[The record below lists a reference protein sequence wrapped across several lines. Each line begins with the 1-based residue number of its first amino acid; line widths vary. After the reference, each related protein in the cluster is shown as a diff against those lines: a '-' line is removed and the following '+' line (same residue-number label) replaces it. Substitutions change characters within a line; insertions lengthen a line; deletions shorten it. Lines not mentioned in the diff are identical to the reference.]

1 MKKVMAT
8 VLGLLIVASGC
19 SSKMYDEQVDSGK
32 KAIEK
37 GEYADAVNSF
47 EKAAKDKPTDD
58 IQKYIRL
65 ANDMKDSATA
75 LKEEKYEVA
84 IANSEKVTKEK
95 TDDKIFNSAKVQA
108 DKIIKTAKSSQEQQE
123 STKKEI
129 QSGKDLLNQ
138 QKYDEAY
145 QAFKIIADRK
155 ESPQLVS
162 EATTLMNEAITAKKQ
177 HEDEQEQEQEKA
189 RKEKAEK
196 EQAAQEKKKAEQ
208 EQQKTKEETK
218 KQQDTVTDTGEI
230 TEHEAEDLVRR
241 QFNFSSDIVVQYNND
256 DENGNFVIQ
265 VYEDHPD
272 HTATLGWFAVNPK
285 TKKVTKIQ
293 L

>member
-47 EKAAKDKPTDD
+47 EKAAKDKSTDD

-84 IANSEKVTKEK
+84 IANAEKVTKEK
-95 TDDKIFNSAKVQA
+95 TDDKIFKSAKEQA

-123 STKKEI
+123 ATKKEI

-145 QAFKIIADRK
+145 QAFKTIADRK

-177 HEDEQEQEQEKA
+177 HEDEDEQEKI

-196 EQAAQEKKKAEQ
+196 ELAAQEKKKAEQ
-208 EQQKTKEETK
+208 EKTKAETK
-218 KQQDTVTDTGEI
+218 KQQDTVADTGEI
-230 TEHEAEDLVRR
+230 TEHEAEDLIRR

>member
-19 SSKMYDEQVDSGK
+19 SSKVYDEQVDSGK
-32 KAIEK
+32 QAIEK

-47 EKAAKDKPTDD
+47 EKAAKDKSTDE

-75 LKEEKYEVA
+75 LKEEKYEAA
-84 IANSEKVTKEK
+84 IANAEKVTKEK
-95 TDDKIFNSAKVQA
+95 TDDKIFKSAKEQA
-108 DKIIKTAKSSQEQQE
+108 DKIIKTAKSSQEQKE

-129 QSGKDLLNQ
+129 QSGKDLLSQ

-145 QAFKIIADRK
+145 QAFKTIADRK
-155 ESPQLVS
+155 ESPQLVI

-177 HEDEQEQEQEKA
+177 HEDEQEKV

-218 KQQDTVTDTGEI
+218 KQQDTVADTGEI

-241 QFNFSSDIVVQYNND
+241 QFNFSSDVVVQYNND

>member
-19 SSKMYDEQVDSGK
+19 SSKVYDEQVDSGK
-32 KAIEK
+32 QAIEK
-37 GEYADAVNSF
+37 GEYTDAVNSF
-47 EKAAKDKPTDD
+47 EKAAKDKSTDE

-75 LKEEKYEVA
+75 LKEEKYEAA
-84 IANSEKVTKEK
+84 IANAEKVTKEK
-95 TDDKIFNSAKVQA
+95 TDDKIFKSAKEQA
-108 DKIIKTAKSSQEQQE
+108 DKIIKTAKSSQEQKE
-123 STKKEI
+123 STKKAI

-145 QAFKIIADRK
+145 QAFKTIADRK

-177 HEDEQEQEQEKA
+177 HEDEQEKV

-218 KQQDTVTDTGEI
+218 KQQDTVADTGEI

-241 QFNFSSDIVVQYNND
+241 QFNFSSDVVVQYNND

>member
-47 EKAAKDKPTDD
+47 EKAAKDKSTDD

-84 IANSEKVTKEK
+84 IANAEKVTKEK
-95 TDDKIFNSAKVQA
+95 TDDKIFKSAKEQA
-108 DKIIKTAKSSQEQQE
+108 DKIIKTANSSQEQQE

-145 QAFKIIADRK
+145 QAFKTIADRK

-162 EATTLMNEAITAKKQ
+162 EATTLMNEAITSKKQ
-177 HEDEQEQEQEKA
+177 HEDEQEKV
-189 RKEKAEK
+189 RKEKAAK

-208 EQQKTKEETK
+208 EHQKTKEETK
-218 KQQDTVTDTGEI
+218 KQQDTVADTGEI

-241 QFNFSSDIVVQYNND
+241 QFNFSADVVVQYNND

-285 TKKVTKIQ
+285 TKKVSKIQ

>member
-19 SSKMYDEQVDSGK
+19 SSKVYDEQVDSGK
-32 KAIEK
+32 QAIEK
-37 GEYADAVNSF
+37 GEYTDAVNSF
-47 EKAAKDKPTDD
+47 EKAAKDKSTDE

-75 LKEEKYEVA
+75 LKEEKYEAA
-84 IANSEKVTKEK
+84 IANAEKVTKEK
-95 TDDKIFNSAKVQA
+95 TDDKIFKSAKEQA
-108 DKIIKTAKSSQEQQE
+108 DKIIKTAKSSQEQKE
-123 STKKEI
+123 STKKAI

-145 QAFKIIADRK
+145 QAFKTIADRK

-177 HEDEQEQEQEKA
+177 HEDEQEQEKV

-218 KQQDTVTDTGEI
+218 KQQDTVADTGEI

-241 QFNFSSDIVVQYNND
+241 QFNFSSDVVVQYNND

-285 TKKVTKIQ
+285 TKKVIKIQ

>member
-1 MKKVMAT
+1 MAT

>member
-1 MKKVMAT
+1 MAT
-8 VLGLLIVASGC
+8 VLVLLIVASGC
-19 SSKMYDEQVDSGK
+19 SSKVYDEQVDSGK

-47 EKAAKDKPTDD
+47 EKAAKDKSTDE

-65 ANDMKDSATA
+65 ANDTKDSATA

-84 IANSEKVTKEK
+84 IANAEKVTKEK
-95 TDDKIFNSAKVQA
+95 ADDKIFKSAKEQA
-108 DKIIKTAKSSQEQQE
+108 DKIIKTAKSSQEQTE

-129 QSGKDLLNQ
+129 QSGKDLLSQ

-145 QAFKIIADRK
+145 QAFKTIADRK
-155 ESPQLVS
+155 ESPQLAS

-177 HEDEQEQEQEKA
+177 HEDEQEKV

-196 EQAAQEKKKAEQ
+196 EQAAQEKKRAEQ

-218 KQQDTVTDTGEI
+218 KQPDTVADTGEI

-241 QFNFSSDIVVQYNND
+241 QFNFSSDVVVQYNND

-285 TKKVTKIQ
+285 MKKVTKIQ

>member
-1 MKKVMAT
+1 MAT

-47 EKAAKDKPTDD
+47 EKAAKDKSTDE

-84 IANSEKVTKEK
+84 IANAEKVTKEK
-95 TDDKIFNSAKVQA
+95 TDDKIFKSAKEQA

-145 QAFKIIADRK
+145 QAFKAIADKK

-162 EATTLMNEAITAKKQ
+162 EATTLMNEAITSKKQ
-177 HEDEQEQEQEKA
+177 HEDEQEKV

-208 EQQKTKEETK
+208 EHQKTKEEIK
-218 KQQDTVTDTGEI
+218 KQQDTVTDKGEI

-241 QFNFSSDIVVQYNND
+241 QFNFSTDVVVQYNND

>member
-1 MKKVMAT
+1 MAT

-47 EKAAKDKPTDD
+47 EKAAKDKSTDD

-65 ANDMKDSATA
+65 ANDMKESATA

-84 IANSEKVTKEK
+84 IANAEKVTEEK
-95 TDDKIFNSAKVQA
+95 TDDKIFKSAKEQA
-108 DKIIKTAKSSQEQQE
+108 DKIIKTAKSSQEQKE

-129 QSGKDLLNQ
+129 QLGKDLLNQ

-145 QAFKIIADRK
+145 QAFKTIADRK

-162 EATTLMNEAITAKKQ
+162 EAITLMNEAITSKKQ
-177 HEDEQEQEQEKA
+177 HEDEQEKV
-189 RKEKAEK
+189 RKEKAAK

-208 EQQKTKEETK
+208 EHQKTKEETK
-218 KQQDTVTDTGEI
+218 KQQETVADTGEI
-230 TEHEAEDLVRR
+230 TEHKAEDLVRR
-241 QFNFSSDIVVQYNND
+241 QFNFSADVVVQYNND

-272 HTATLGWFAVNPK
+272 DTATLGWFAVNPK

>member
-19 SSKMYDEQVDSGK
+19 SSKMYDKQVDSGK

-47 EKAAKDKPTDD
+47 EKAAKDKSTDE

-84 IANSEKVTKEK
+84 IANAEKVTKEK
-95 TDDKIFNSAKVQA
+95 TDDKIFKSAKEQA

-145 QAFKIIADRK
+145 QAFKAIADKK

-162 EATTLMNEAITAKKQ
+162 EATTLMNEAITSKKQ
-177 HEDEQEQEQEKA
+177 HEDEQEKV

-208 EQQKTKEETK
+208 EHQKTKEEIK
-218 KQQDTVTDTGEI
+218 KQQDTVTDKGEI

-241 QFNFSSDIVVQYNND
+241 QFNFSTDVVVQYNND

>member
-1 MKKVMAT
+1 MAT

-19 SSKMYDEQVDSGK
+19 SSKVYDEQVDSGK

-37 GEYADAVNSF
+37 GEYADAINSF
-47 EKAAKDKPTDD
+47 ENAAKDKSTDE

-84 IANSEKVTKEK
+84 IANAEKVTKEK
-95 TDDKIFNSAKVQA
+95 TDDKIVKSAKEQA
-108 DKIIKTAKSSQEQQE
+108 DKIIKTAKSSQEQKE

-145 QAFKIIADRK
+145 QAFKTIADRK

-162 EATTLMNEAITAKKQ
+162 EATTLMNEAITVKKQ
-177 HEDEQEQEQEKA
+177 HEDEQEKV

-218 KQQDTVTDTGEI
+218 KQQDTVANTGEI

>member
-1 MKKVMAT
+1 MAT

-19 SSKMYDEQVDSGK
+19 SSKVYDEQVDSGK
-32 KAIEK
+32 QAIEK
-37 GEYADAVNSF
+37 GEYTDAVNSF
-47 EKAAKDKPTDD
+47 EKAAKDKSTDE

-65 ANDMKDSATA
+65 ANDMKDSATT
-75 LKEEKYEVA
+75 LKEEKYEAA
-84 IANSEKVTKEK
+84 IANAEKVTKEK
-95 TDDKIFNSAKVQA
+95 TDDKIFKSAKEQA
-108 DKIIKTAKSSQEQQE
+108 DKIIKTAKSSQEQKE
-123 STKKEI
+123 STKKAI

-145 QAFKIIADRK
+145 QAFKTIADRK

-177 HEDEQEQEQEKA
+177 HEDEQEKV

-218 KQQDTVTDTGEI
+218 KQQDTVADTGEI

-241 QFNFSSDIVVQYNND
+241 QFNFSSDVVVQYNND

>member
-32 KAIEK
+32 QAIEK
-37 GEYADAVNSF
+37 GEYTDAVNSF
-47 EKAAKDKPTDD
+47 EKAAKDKSTDE

-75 LKEEKYEVA
+75 LKEEKYEAA
-84 IANSEKVTKEK
+84 IANAEKVTKEK
-95 TDDKIFNSAKVQA
+95 TDDKIFKSAKEQA
-108 DKIIKTAKSSQEQQE
+108 DKIIKTAKSSHEQKE

-145 QAFKIIADRK
+145 QAFKTIADRK
-155 ESPQLVS
+155 ESPQLIS

-177 HEDEQEQEQEKA
+177 HEDEQEKV
-189 RKEKAEK
+189 RKEKAEN

-218 KQQDTVTDTGEI
+218 KQQDTVADTGEI

-241 QFNFSSDIVVQYNND
+241 QFNFSSDVVVQYNND

>member
-1 MKKVMAT
+1 MAT

-19 SSKMYDEQVDSGK
+19 SSKVYDEQVDSGK
-32 KAIEK
+32 QAIEK
-37 GEYADAVNSF
+37 GEYTDAVNSF
-47 EKAAKDKPTDD
+47 EKAAKDKSTDE

-75 LKEEKYEVA
+75 LKEEKYEAA
-84 IANSEKVTKEK
+84 IANAEKVTKEK
-95 TDDKIFNSAKVQA
+95 TDDKIFKSAKEQA
-108 DKIIKTAKSSQEQQE
+108 DKIIKTAKSSQEQKE

-129 QSGKDLLNQ
+129 QSGKDLLSQ

-145 QAFKIIADRK
+145 QAFKTIADRK
-155 ESPQLVS
+155 ESPQLVI

-177 HEDEQEQEQEKA
+177 HEDEQEKV

-218 KQQDTVTDTGEI
+218 KQQDTVADTGEI

-241 QFNFSSDIVVQYNND
+241 QFNFSSDVVVQYNND

>member
-1 MKKVMAT
+1 MAT

-47 EKAAKDKPTDD
+47 EKAAKDKSTDE

-84 IANSEKVTKEK
+84 IANAEKVTKEK
-95 TDDKIFNSAKVQA
+95 TDDKIFKSAKEQA

-129 QSGKDLLNQ
+129 
-138 QKYDEAY
+138 
-145 QAFKIIADRK
+145 
-155 ESPQLVS
+155 
-162 EATTLMNEAITAKKQ
+162 
-177 HEDEQEQEQEKA
+177 
-189 RKEKAEK
+189 
-196 EQAAQEKKKAEQ
+196 
-208 EQQKTKEETK
+208 K
-218 KQQDTVTDTGEI
+218 KQQDTVTDKGEI
-230 TEHEAEDLVRR
+230 TEHEAEDLLLL
-241 QFNFSSDIVVQYNND
+241 QFNFSTDLVVQYNND

>member
-19 SSKMYDEQVDSGK
+19 SSKVYDKQVDSGK

-47 EKAAKDKPTDD
+47 EKAAKDKSTDE

-84 IANSEKVTKEK
+84 IANAEKVTKEK
-95 TDDKIFNSAKVQA
+95 ADDKIFKSAKEQA
-108 DKIIKTAKSSQEQQE
+108 DKIIKTAKSSQEQTE
-123 STKKEI
+123 STNKEI
-129 QSGKDLLNQ
+129 QSGKDLLSQ

-145 QAFKIIADRK
+145 QAFKTIADRK

-162 EATTLMNEAITAKKQ
+162 EAITAEKQ
-177 HEDEQEQEQEKA
+177 HEDEQEKI
-189 RKEKAEK
+189 RKEKAE
-196 EQAAQEKKKAEQ
+196 Q
-208 EQQKTKEETK
+208 EQKKTKEETK
-218 KQQDTVTDTGEI
+218 KQQETVADTGEI
-230 TEHEAEDLVRR
+230 TEHEAEELVRR
-241 QFNFSSDIVVQYNND
+241 QFNFSADLVVQYNND

-272 HTATLGWFAVNPK
+272 HTATLGWLAVNPK
-285 TKKVTKIQ
+285 TKKVTKMQ

>member
-19 SSKMYDEQVDSGK
+19 SSKVYDEQVDSGK

-37 GEYADAVNSF
+37 GEYADAINSF
-47 EKAAKDKPTDD
+47 ENAAKDKSTDA

-84 IANSEKVTKEK
+84 IANAEKVTKEK
-95 TDDKIFNSAKVQA
+95 TDDKIVKSAKEQA
-108 DKIIKTAKSSQEQQE
+108 DKIIKTAKSSQEQKE

-145 QAFKIIADRK
+145 QAFKTIADRK

-177 HEDEQEQEQEKA
+177 HEDEQEKV

-218 KQQDTVTDTGEI
+218 KQQDTVADTGEI

>member
-19 SSKMYDEQVDSGK
+19 SSKVYDEQVDSGK

-37 GEYADAVNSF
+37 GEYADAINSF
-47 EKAAKDKPTDD
+47 ENAAKDKSTDE

-84 IANSEKVTKEK
+84 IANAEKVTKEK
-95 TDDKIFNSAKVQA
+95 TDDKIVKSAKEQA
-108 DKIIKTAKSSQEQQE
+108 DKIIKTAKSSQEQKE

-145 QAFKIIADRK
+145 QAFKTIADRK

-162 EATTLMNEAITAKKQ
+162 EATTLMNEAITVKKQ
-177 HEDEQEQEQEKA
+177 HEDEQEKV

-218 KQQDTVTDTGEI
+218 KQQDTVANTGEI

>member
-1 MKKVMAT
+1 MAT

-19 SSKMYDEQVDSGK
+19 SSKVYDEQVDSGK
-32 KAIEK
+32 QAIEK

-47 EKAAKDKPTDD
+47 EKAAKDKSTDE

-75 LKEEKYEVA
+75 LKEEKYEAA
-84 IANSEKVTKEK
+84 IANAEKVTKEK
-95 TDDKIFNSAKVQA
+95 TDDKIFKSAKEQA
-108 DKIIKTAKSSQEQQE
+108 DKIIKTAKSSQEQTE

-129 QSGKDLLNQ
+129 QSGKDLLSQ

-145 QAFKIIADRK
+145 QAFKTIADRK

-177 HEDEQEQEQEKA
+177 HEDEQEKV

-218 KQQDTVTDTGEI
+218 KQQDTVADTGEI

-241 QFNFSSDIVVQYNND
+241 QFNFSSDVVVQYNND

-285 TKKVTKIQ
+285 TKKANKIQ

>member
-32 KAIEK
+32 KAMEK

-47 EKAAKDKPTDD
+47 EKAAKDKSTDE

-84 IANSEKVTKEK
+84 IANAEKVTKEK
-95 TDDKIFNSAKVQA
+95 TDDKIFKSAKEQA
-108 DKIIKTAKSSQEQQE
+108 DKIIKTANSSQEQQE

-145 QAFKIIADRK
+145 QAFKTIADRK

-162 EATTLMNEAITAKKQ
+162 EATTLMNEAITSKKQ
-177 HEDEQEQEQEKA
+177 HEDEQEKV
-189 RKEKAEK
+189 RKEKAAK

-208 EQQKTKEETK
+208 EHQKTKEETK
-218 KQQDTVTDTGEI
+218 KQQDTVADTGEI

-241 QFNFSSDIVVQYNND
+241 QFNFSADVVVQYNND

-265 VYEDHPD
+265 VYEDHPN
-272 HTATLGWFAVNPK
+272 HTATLGWFAINPK

>member
-1 MKKVMAT
+1 MAT

-19 SSKMYDEQVDSGK
+19 SPKMYDEQVDSGK

-47 EKAAKDKPTDD
+47 EKAAKDKSTDD

-75 LKEEKYEVA
+75 LKKEKYEVA
-84 IANSEKVTKEK
+84 IANAEKVTKEK
-95 TDDKIFNSAKVQA
+95 MDDKIFKSAKEQA
-108 DKIIKTAKSSQEQQE
+108 DKIIKSAKSSQEQKE

-145 QAFKIIADRK
+145 QAFKTIADRK

-162 EATTLMNEAITAKKQ
+162 EATTLMNEAITSKKQ
-177 HEDEQEQEQEKA
+177 HEDEQEKV

-208 EQQKTKEETK
+208 EHQKTKEETK
-218 KQQDTVTDTGEI
+218 KQQDTVTDTSEI

-241 QFNFSSDIVVQYNND
+241 QFNFSSDVVVQYNND
-256 DENGNFVIQ
+256 DESGNFVIQ

>member
-1 MKKVMAT
+1 MAT

-47 EKAAKDKPTDD
+47 EKAAKDKSTDE

-84 IANSEKVTKEK
+84 IANAEKVTKEK
-95 TDDKIFNSAKVQA
+95 TDDKIFKSAKEQA
-108 DKIIKTAKSSQEQQE
+108 DKIIKTAKSSQEQKE

-145 QAFKIIADRK
+145 QAFKTIADRK

-177 HEDEQEQEQEKA
+177 YEDEQEKI

-196 EQAAQEKKKAEQ
+196 EQAAQEKKQAEQ

-218 KQQDTVTDTGEI
+218 KQQNTVTDTGEI

-241 QFNFSSDIVVQYNND
+241 QFNFSSDVVVQYNND
-256 DENGNFVIQ
+256 DANGNFVIQ

>member
-1 MKKVMAT
+1 MKKVIAT

-37 GEYADAVNSF
+37 GEYAYAVNSF
-47 EKAAKDKPTDD
+47 EKAAKDKSTDE

-84 IANSEKVTKEK
+84 IANAEKVTKEK
-95 TDDKIFNSAKVQA
+95 TDDKIFKSAKEQA
-108 DKIIKTAKSSQEQQE
+108 DKIIKTAKSSQEQKE

-145 QAFKIIADRK
+145 QAFKTIADRK

-177 HEDEQEQEQEKA
+177 HEDEQEKV

-208 EQQKTKEETK
+208 EKTKEATK
-218 KQQDTVTDTGEI
+218 KQQDTVADTGEI

>member
-1 MKKVMAT
+1 MKKVMAA
-8 VLGLLIVASGC
+8 VLGLLIVAGGC
-19 SSKMYDEQVDSGK
+19 SSKVYDEQVNSGK

-47 EKAAKDKPTDD
+47 EKAAKDKSTDE

-84 IANSEKVTKEK
+84 IANAEKVTKEK
-95 TDDKIFNSAKVQA
+95 TDDTIFKSAKEQA
-108 DKIIKTAKSSQEQQE
+108 DKIIKTAKSSQEQTE
-123 STKKEI
+123 ATKKEI
-129 QSGKDLLNQ
+129 QSGKDLLSQ

-145 QAFKIIADRK
+145 QAFKTIADRK

-177 HEDEQEQEQEKA
+177 HEDELEKV
-189 RKEKAEK
+189 RKEKTEK

-218 KQQDTVTDTGEI
+218 KQQDTVADTGEI

-241 QFNFSSDIVVQYNND
+241 QFNFSSDVVVQYNND

>member
-1 MKKVMAT
+1 
-8 VLGLLIVASGC
+8 
-19 SSKMYDEQVDSGK
+19 MYDEQIDSGK
-32 KAIEK
+32 QAIEK
-37 GEYADAVNSF
+37 GEYTDAVNSF
-47 EKAAKDKPTDD
+47 EKAAKDKSTDE

-75 LKEEKYEVA
+75 LKEEKYEAA
-84 IANSEKVTKEK
+84 IANAEKVTKEK
-95 TDDKIFNSAKVQA
+95 TDDKIFKSAKEQA
-108 DKIIKTAKSSQEQQE
+108 DKIIKTAKSSQEQKE
-123 STKKEI
+123 STKKAI

-145 QAFKIIADRK
+145 QAFKTIADRK

-177 HEDEQEQEQEKA
+177 HEDEQEKV

-218 KQQDTVTDTGEI
+218 KQQDTVADTGEI

-241 QFNFSSDIVVQYNND
+241 QFNFSSDVVVQYNND

>member
-1 MKKVMAT
+1 MAT
-8 VLGLLIVASGC
+8 FLGLLIVASGC
-19 SSKMYDEQVDSGK
+19 SSKMYDEQVDLGK

-47 EKAAKDKPTDD
+47 EKAAKDKSTDD

-84 IANSEKVTKEK
+84 IANAEKVTKEK
-95 TDDKIFNSAKVQA
+95 TDDKIFKSAKEQA
-108 DKIIKTAKSSQEQQE
+108 DKIIKTAKSSQEQKE

-145 QAFKIIADRK
+145 QAFKTIADRK

-177 HEDEQEQEQEKA
+177 HEDEQEKI

-218 KQQDTVTDTGEI
+218 KQQDTVADTGEI
-230 TEHEAEDLVRR
+230 TEHEAEGLVRR

-272 HTATLGWFAVNPK
+272 HTATLGWFTVNPK
-285 TKKVTKIQ
+285 TKKVTKMQ

>member
-1 MKKVMAT
+1 MAT

-47 EKAAKDKPTDD
+47 EKAAKDKSTDE
-58 IQKYIRL
+58 IQKYIQL

-84 IANSEKVTKEK
+84 IANAEKVTKEK
-95 TDDKIFNSAKVQA
+95 TDDKIFKSAKEQA

-145 QAFKIIADRK
+145 QAFKAIADKK

-162 EATTLMNEAITAKKQ
+162 EATTLMNEAITSKKQ
-177 HEDEQEQEQEKA
+177 HEDEQEKV

-208 EQQKTKEETK
+208 EHQKTKEEIK
-218 KQQDTVTDTGEI
+218 KQQDTVTDKGEI

-241 QFNFSSDIVVQYNND
+241 QFNFSTDVVVQYNND

>member
-1 MKKVMAT
+1 MAT

-19 SSKMYDEQVDSGK
+19 SPKMYDEQVDSGK

-47 EKAAKDKPTDD
+47 EKAAKDKSTDD

-84 IANSEKVTKEK
+84 IANAEKVTKEK
-95 TDDKIFNSAKVQA
+95 TDDKIFKSAKEQA
-108 DKIIKTAKSSQEQQE
+108 DKIIKSAKSSQEQQE

-145 QAFKIIADRK
+145 QAFKTIADRK

-177 HEDEQEQEQEKA
+177 HEDEQEKI

-208 EQQKTKEETK
+208 EKTKEETK
-218 KQQDTVTDTGEI
+218 KQQDTVTVTDTGEI

-241 QFNFSSDIVVQYNND
+241 QFNFSSDVVVQYNND

>member
-1 MKKVMAT
+1 MAT

-47 EKAAKDKPTDD
+47 EKAAKDKSTDE

-84 IANSEKVTKEK
+84 IANAEKVTKEK
-95 TDDKIFNSAKVQA
+95 TDDKIFKSAKEQA
-108 DKIIKTAKSSQEQQE
+108 DKIIKTAKSSQEQKE
-123 STKKEI
+123 LTKKEI

-145 QAFKIIADRK
+145 QAFKTIADRK

-177 HEDEQEQEQEKA
+177 HEDEQEKI

-208 EQQKTKEETK
+208 EKQKK
-218 KQQDTVTDTGEI
+218 K
-230 TEHEAEDLVRR
+230 LR
-241 QFNFSSDIVVQYNND
+241 NNKTQSQ
-256 DENGNFVIQ
+256 IQ
-265 VYEDHPD
+265 V
-272 HTATLGWFAVNPK
+272 K
-285 TKKVTKIQ
+285 
-293 L
+293 

>member
-19 SSKMYDEQVDSGK
+19 SSKVYDEQVDSGK
-32 KAIEK
+32 QAIEK

-47 EKAAKDKPTDD
+47 EKAAKDKSTDE

-75 LKEEKYEVA
+75 LKEEKYEAA
-84 IANSEKVTKEK
+84 IANAEKVTKEK
-95 TDDKIFNSAKVQA
+95 TDDKIFKSAKEQA
-108 DKIIKTAKSSQEQQE
+108 DKIIKTAKSSQEQKE

-129 QSGKDLLNQ
+129 QSVKDLLNQ

-145 QAFKIIADRK
+145 QAFKTIADRK

-177 HEDEQEQEQEKA
+177 HEDEQEKV
-189 RKEKAEK
+189 RKEKAEN

-218 KQQDTVTDTGEI
+218 KQQDTVADTGEI

-241 QFNFSSDIVVQYNND
+241 QFNFSSDVVVQYNND

>member
-47 EKAAKDKPTDD
+47 EKAAKDKSTDD

-84 IANSEKVTKEK
+84 IANAEKVTKEK
-95 TDDKIFNSAKVQA
+95 TDDKIFKSAKEQA

-145 QAFKIIADRK
+145 QAFKTIADRK

-162 EATTLMNEAITAKKQ
+162 EATTLMNEAITSKKQ
-177 HEDEQEQEQEKA
+177 HEDEQEKV

-208 EQQKTKEETK
+208 EHQKTKEETK
-218 KQQDTVTDTGEI
+218 KQQDTVADTGEI
-230 TEHEAEDLVRR
+230 TEHEAEDLVRQ
-241 QFNFSSDIVVQYNND
+241 QFNFSSDVVVQYNND

>member
-19 SSKMYDEQVDSGK
+19 SSKVYDEQVDSGK
-32 KAIEK
+32 QAIEK
-37 GEYADAVNSF
+37 GEYTDAVNSF
-47 EKAAKDKPTDD
+47 EKAAKDKSTDE

-84 IANSEKVTKEK
+84 IANAEKVMKEK
-95 TDDKIFNSAKVQA
+95 TDDKIFKSAKEQA
-108 DKIIKTAKSSQEQQE
+108 GKIIKAAKNSQEQTE

-129 QSGKDLLNQ
+129 QSGKDLLSQ

-145 QAFKIIADRK
+145 QAFKTIADRK
-155 ESPQLVS
+155 ESPQLVI

-177 HEDEQEQEQEKA
+177 HEDEQEKV

-218 KQQDTVTDTGEI
+218 KQQDTVADTGEI

-241 QFNFSSDIVVQYNND
+241 QFNFSSDVVVQYNND